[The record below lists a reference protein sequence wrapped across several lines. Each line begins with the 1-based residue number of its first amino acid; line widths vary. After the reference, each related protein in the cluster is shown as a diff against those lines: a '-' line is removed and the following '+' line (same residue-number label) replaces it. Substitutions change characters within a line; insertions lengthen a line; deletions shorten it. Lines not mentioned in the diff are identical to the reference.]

1 MVTPLTVAA
10 ALNPLYQLERV
21 LSGVQLL
28 VGQGNSI
35 RQVARFL
42 NLPEGTV
49 RRTIIN
55 QERAPSQAT
64 IDRAY
69 EALREKGTL
78 IVDRRGDTLS
88 LIPIAP
94 GPAALENMQNLLPG
108 KEVRV
113 VLNVPE
119 ADAEF
124 EKYARGYKT
133 VGKFNI
139 PFDSTIADVVSNAG
153 IDPNGIAKV
162 IHYSG

>member
-28 VGQGNSI
+28 LGEGKSI
-35 RQVARFL
+35 RQVARVL

-69 EALREKGTL
+69 EALRDKGTL

-88 LIPIAP
+88 LIPVAP

-113 VLNVPE
+113 VLTVPE

-124 EKYARGYKT
+124 EKYLRGYKT
-133 VGKFNI
+133 VGKFTI
-139 PFDSTIADVVSNAG
+139 PFDSTIADVVANAG

>member
-28 VGQGNSI
+28 LGEGKSI
-35 RQVARFL
+35 RQVARVL

-69 EALREKGTL
+69 EALRDKGTL

-88 LIPIAP
+88 LIPVAP

-113 VLNVPE
+113 VLTVPE
-119 ADAEF
+119 TDAEF
-124 EKYARGYKT
+124 EKYLRGYKT

>member
-28 VGQGNSI
+28 LGEGKSI

-64 IDRAY
+64 LSRAY
-69 EALREKGTL
+69 DAFRERGTL
-78 IVDRRGDTLS
+78 VVDRRGDTLS

-139 PFDSTIADVVSNAG
+139 PFDSTIADVVANAG